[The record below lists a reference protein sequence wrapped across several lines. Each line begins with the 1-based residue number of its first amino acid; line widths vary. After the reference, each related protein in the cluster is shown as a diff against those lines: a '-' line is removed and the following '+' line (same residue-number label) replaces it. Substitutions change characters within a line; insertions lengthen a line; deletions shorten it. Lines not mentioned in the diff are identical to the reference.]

1 MPTTRKKER
10 INVGIS
16 LFVRSD
22 TNVWNNGINQNIG
35 LLALLLTKSEAI
47 DKVFFLNGGDAGEL
61 PPALGFQGLDVPLVW
76 PRDVTDQLDVVIEMG
91 AILPAEWMRHAHACG
106 VRFCCFGVGHNYN
119 ALAEVLVAGKDAGI
133 YLSDP
138 ALRTETWGLP
148 QHAKTA
154 TPMMET
160 LTRKPVLDMPHLWSP
175 FFLDK
180 TIEEQKNAGHRV
192 GFRPEKVGRHKGKGW
207 RAAIFEPNMAV
218 GKNCFIP
225 MLACE
230 HAYRTEPRSLE
241 HMMVMS
247 SQPMKDH
254 QTFLRFAL
262 NLDLTQHKRASY
274 EPRFLYAAIMG
285 EHRMNCVVTH
295 HIEWGQNYLYYDA
308 LHGGYPLFH
317 NSEYLRDAG
326 VGIYYEGFSAKQ
338 GGEAML
344 EAWEREPGYWQD
356 YGAKAADYLRTLHP
370 ENPENIRIFTERLL
384 HVANR

>member
-1 MPTTRKKER
+1 MPKEK

-16 LFVRSD
+16 LFAKED

-35 LLALLLTKSEAI
+35 LLALLLTKS
-47 DKVFFLNGGDAGEL
+47 DSVGKVFFLNGGDADKL
-61 PPALGFQGLDVPLVW
+61 PPALHFEGLDVLLVW
-76 PRDVTDQLDVVIEMG
+76 PREVTDELDVVIEMG
-91 AILPAEWMRHAHACG
+91 AILPSEWMRHAHACG

-119 ALAEVLVAGKDAGI
+119 ALAEVLVANKDAGI

-138 ALRTETWGLP
+138 ALRVETWGLA
-148 QHAKTA
+148 QHGRTG

-175 FFLDK
+175 YFLDK
-180 TIEEQKNAGHRV
+180 TIAEQRKAGHSF
-192 GFRPEKVGRHKGKGW
+192 GFRPRKVGREARKGW
-207 RAAIFEPNMAV
+207 RPAIFEPNMAV

-230 HAYRTEPRSLE
+230 HAYRTEPACLE
-241 HMMVMS
+241 HMMVMGAEG
-247 SQPMKDH
+247 MKEH

-262 NLDLTQHKRASY
+262 NFDLIQAKRSSF
-274 EPRFLYAAIMG
+274 EPRVLFACVMG
-285 EHRMNCVVTH
+285 QHRMNCVVTH
-295 HIEWGQNYLYYDA
+295 HVEWGQNYLYYDA
-308 LHGGYPLFH
+308 LHSGYPLFH

-338 GGEAML
+338 GGDAMVA
-344 EAWEREPGYWQD
+344 AWGYPSEYWED
-356 YGAKAADYLRTLHP
+356 YRQKAKDYLWTLHP

-384 HVANR
+384 HVANSQ